1 MLVMADFSEWWQTV
15 SCSTHL
21 YRLLYG
27 GWPTVLQH
35 AATCIFHLYQHDML
49 VSENLLVKSSLKL
62 FSAIT
67 TTGSLI
73 LVTIVES
80 GQQVVKETHL
90 VHNTV
95 VMLVGLSETWDF
107 SWIWDMVLHPNTLH
121 RGCVGVFNTR
131 PVWSHRMAYE
141 QQACWQ
147 TQTDQTL
154 SEGAVLLT

>member
-21 YRLLYG
+21 YRLLVGPLVENSCITTYF
-27 GWPTVLQH
+27 
-35 AATCIFHLYQHDML
+35 TCTNMIC
-49 VSENLLVKSSLKL
+49 LLVKSSLKL

-73 LVTIVES
+73 LVTSVES
-80 GQQVVKETHL
+80 GQQVVKENSGNSSCPQHCCY
-90 VHNTV
+90 
-95 VMLVGLSETWDF
+95 VGWTEWNMRF
-107 SWIWDMVLHPNTLH
+107 SWIWDTVLHPNTLH